1 MDQKKTEIFAILKRR
16 IKLFLKR
23 VSIYKRPNSGSSLI
37 LLLFFALP
45 VLLFGTKYVLDMRTL
60 YKVKIGNSDAEAD
73 RKTAKAAAL
82 ELAQNWNPGLTF
94 KQQEAAAF
102 KIVDAVYRNY
112 ISITNLAI
120 PGLDTYRYKK
130 VNKNYGEFAPLEVKQ
145 ELISPQRNFV
155 HTKKKKY
162 ITDYRFSPKSS
173 WNSNYML
180 WKSIDNATN
189 PKYRQSCFDEVNEKG
204 LERGEYFLDHH
215 DISISPMV
223 FQDSLLLTTPN
234 LDNNYLTYLRD
245 LGSESNPAHTGS
257 HTEYYKDPT
266 MAITT
271 SIGVDKDSI
280 AVTLGSNDTG
290 YAVPAECNVDI
301 VLAIPVNGAASNRYN
316 EDAASDNPGTPVNS
330 VNQIEKTP
338 IYEMGQACKAFVKDN
353 FYHTRGVNMGLI
365 PYSAKVSVAP
375 DKWNSYTSEIPKF
388 SDSYFQNNPTSTK
401 KMIGAVLYGS
411 YGQKNQKLSTAYDR
425 NNALMSYP
433 IMCRRGETF
442 TAANSKYGTNEIAK
456 GILLSNADPSS
467 DARLRYRRM
476 KLNPCYSGYANMLSL
491 RCDKTC
497 ETYNPNPYY
506 MIEPTADMVKIYEM
520 CNALFPVYDLRNVS
534 NFLFIPIEWA
544 NNFFQAW
551 TRDPSETENVA
562 TDKLSLQSKKKQGRK
577 KVLILLVNKPDWF
590 EPGELTYLGFDN
602 DYSDVS
608 TYESDK
614 IDFSI
619 NYSDTSKRFLDADKT
634 RFDGTIAGAKR
645 LLRFATVSG
654 SNPVRRNEYY
664 EVSDGKYRLK
674 FPQKGSI
681 KLTVEPCTTGGSGSI
696 TFYNDNI
703 GSTYDVRRDG
713 NSITLGQAQ
722 TITSTQRYIFSGGKM
737 PDKGA
742 YISGINSTQGKNFSH
757 NLCVKKVRYSV
768 SNAKISDCVLKQ
780 QIIRDYTSGL
790 YGYSQSSLKPLI
802 LQDGS
807 TSPKNSGGQYGIQAW
822 YSSWANGTLVPRG
835 STNYNTLC
843 KYRDPCVST
852 SSETQTYYVGWG
864 WLGVGGTHKYPVY
877 VVINGVSPNFVIA
890 QATGNSG
897 YVNCYYYTSS
907 GYRSVITGASDARWD
922 NQYLCTIPSGYSSSA
937 IKLKFEDITNS
948 GDGGFWQYVVQNQN
962 DKTLKNT
969 EENPI
974 RSNPLTYSDLI
985 ANKGVYLAEYGGQ
998 KWICFQGDGELHV
1011 TVSTQNGIKFNNIT
1025 SFKGES
1031 NDYAFRPLLKT
1042 KTFYIEPS
1050 AISDNRD
1057 GNDYYV
1063 EFEAKACRLISAEIS
1078 NRQLEVATPNSGLS
1092 GETKST
1098 GGIEKEVYVNTNY
1111 RVPLT
1116 IRAKS
1121 TRRYGTVTFYNTN
1134 GVQDNVGTYTL
1145 TVPRTFTFEGG
1156 SLSTYGYT
1164 RGRNFGNNYS
1174 IDKIKYS
1181 VNNASITAATI
1192 EKNKQILRWDSS
1204 GKDPGL
1210 AVYATTSEQ
1219 SSYNSSY
1226 YNYWTIVVMNLSD
1239 IYARWYTTPRTWTT
1253 TEYYDCNPYTEYYD
1267 CNPYTEYYDCNCYNY
1282 SCNCGYHDCDCR
1294 NESYTYSCGESRYWE
1309 YNDTWTW
1316 SLSSNDFTSDIYN
1329 STYRKYGWYPGYYY
1343 CGNSSKYA
1351 NWSTNGGPH
1360 SCSSGTRVVVYSY
1373 EGSNRGQSVD
1383 YYCRTRSLTCTGTRR
1398 VCSSCYS
1405 CSTCRSCSRCSRT
1418 RYRTCSRT
1426 RYRTCSKQVGRGG
1439 DGNMYYSA
1447 LNTANARSGYDI
1459 YNNRIP
1465 RNTSSTMS
1473 SYYLSVPNTQAY
1485 ANYRGAGGQSAV
1497 FFKVN
1502 PTGDY
1507 LNYFYATN
1515 NGRKIEMESSG
1526 LSEGGMDINAL
1537 VKNNLRITFDSNYIK
1552 FNGDSTI
1559 NVTVTPSVADGYIY
1573 YKNAS
1578 QSNSSYAVSSDLYT
1592 TVSIDPTT
1600 HYYEKVSGGYRITLK
1615 LKDVELDTSY
1625 GAKLVSTP
1633 EETIYEY
1640 KKIDKSGN
1648 NRRYIEYQN
1657 SNGVT
1662 YDSSKV
1668 FGDFSTFWDSFF
1680 KMRSIMSSGP
1690 NQISNIKPL
1699 EFAGDIVHEMEDTGS
1714 KPAYANLNLGD
1725 ESGDYYVPGTTR
1737 LFTPVWR
1744 DTINKMFG
1752 VTERSGRD
1760 STQSGGILNLLTT
1773 DITYP
1778 VNSVLLE
1785 GGYQTVSNGV
1795 PKETPTQA
1803 AMKVT
1808 ALACAKLKQ
1817 DYGNNLQI
1825 HIVKYRKQQMYKDFS
1840 QNNKYHNYSVID
1852 SCATP
1857 GAYVVDATSE
1867 DQLKAALRVIAED
1880 IKEFAGYKTAQNVD
1894 V

>member
-290 YAVPAECNVDI
+290 YAIPAECNVDI

-411 YGQKNQKLSTAYDR
+411 YGQKNKKLSTAYDG

-467 DARLRYRRM
+467 DTRLRYRRM

-520 CNALFPVYDLRNVS
+520 CNALFPIYDLRNVS

-544 NNFFQAW
+544 NNFFQDW

-634 RFDGTIAGAKR
+634 RFDGTIAGTKR
-645 LLRFATVSG
+645 LLIYKTTEGTVSFNSSTGIRQCTESAKGRLTFPNKGTVILKVIKVPAVSGQLSDLTSGKVSWGYYPQALNVEGNVSSRWSRDPGFPFTMRYGNNRFVVISMDGFAAYSTDGITWHKGTRRINPDNTIGWSSMAWTGEHFVATTNIRGYVVSSRDGETWEHHVRAGGMTTSYYDDDISWDGTRLFATVDYGPIYVTTVKDGSSG
-654 SNPVRRNEYY
+654 WTTYGGRTSSSRGFITDYEQFKYGGGYYVRKGYSNSNQLEYSTNMTSGY
-664 EVSDGKYRLK
+664 TRKTLPLARCSALNYGPGYWAILTQYGDLMCSTNASASSWSIIDGSSSNTTSSSLYKLTGKNDWVGICYGNDRWVAYTRAGDVAVSNVSSFLK
-674 FPQKGSI
+674 FINISGNTEKHT
-681 KLTVEPCTTGGSGSI
+681 LTSDKEETFVIGADQINNSSGGS
-696 TFYNDNI
+696 Y
-703 GSTYDVRRDG
+703 
-713 NSITLGQAQ
+713 
-722 TITSTQRYIFSGGKM
+722 YIDFEM
-737 PDKGA
+737 R
-742 YISGINSTQGKNFSH
+742 GI
-757 NLCVKKVRYSV
+757 
-768 SNAKISDCVLKQ
+768 
-780 QIIRDYTSGL
+780 
-790 YGYSQSSLKPLI
+790 
-802 LQDGS
+802 
-807 TSPKNSGGQYGIQAW
+807 
-822 YSSWANGTLVPRG
+822 
-835 STNYNTLC
+835 
-843 KYRDPCVST
+843 
-852 SSETQTYYVGWG
+852 
-864 WLGVGGTHKYPVY
+864 
-877 VVINGVSPNFVIA
+877 
-890 QATGNSG
+890 
-897 YVNCYYYTSS
+897 
-907 GYRSVITGASDARWD
+907 
-922 NQYLCTIPSGYSSSA
+922 
-937 IKLKFEDITNS
+937 
-948 GDGGFWQYVVQNQN
+948 
-962 DKTLKNT
+962 
-969 EENPI
+969 
-974 RSNPLTYSDLI
+974 
-985 ANKGVYLAEYGGQ
+985 
-998 KWICFQGDGELHV
+998 
-1011 TVSTQNGIKFNNIT
+1011 
-1025 SFKGES
+1025 
-1031 NDYAFRPLLKT
+1031 
-1042 KTFYIEPS
+1042 
-1050 AISDNRD
+1050 
-1057 GNDYYV
+1057 
-1063 EFEAKACRLISAEIS
+1063 RLISAEIT
-1078 NRQLEVATPNSGLS
+1078 NRPYEKITPKCSLKS
-1092 GETKST
+1092 GENQNT
-1098 GGIEKEVYVNTNY
+1098 VYVETN
-1111 RVPLT
+1111 VIEPIT
-1116 IRAKS
+1116 IKAKFS
-1121 TRRYGTVTFYNTN
+1121 PNGSSVSNSSVTFNSN
-1134 GVQDNVGTYTL
+1134 GGVSQNVTTHPL
-1145 TVPRTFTFEGG
+1145 IRREKFTFDGG
-1156 SLSTYGYT
+1156 SLSSSGYSK
-1164 RGRNFGNNYS
+1164 GPNFGNNYS
-1174 IDKIKYS
+1174 IKKINYS
-1181 VNNASITAATI
+1181 LNNAKIVKASIAPG
-1192 EKNKQILRWDSS
+1192 KQILRWNSS

-1253 TEYYDCNPYTEYYD
+1253 TEYYDCDPYTEYYD

-1294 NESYTYSCGESRYWE
+1294 NESYTYECGSSDYYVSVPALSCSGRNYCEHDGKYGSISVGGVTVKYNYAFRCPCDSTSMTFNFAVTDSPYPTAIYVRDSYYTSGTAYLSRSSYSS
-1309 YNDTWTW
+1309 
-1316 SLSSNDFTSDIYN
+1316 SLSSSGSMYDGCYWIDSA
-1329 STYRKYGWYPGYYY
+1329 R
-1343 CGNSSKYA
+1343 A
-1351 NWSTNGGPH
+1351 
-1360 SCSSGTRVVVYSY
+1360 SSGLLKIKLTKPSY
-1373 EGSNRGQSVD
+1373 CS
-1383 YYCRTRSLTCTGTRR
+1383 GTRR

-1426 RYRTCSKQVGRGG
+1426 VYRRCSRQVGHSGT
-1439 DGNMYYSA
+1439 GNMYYSA
-1447 LNTANARSGYDI
+1447 LNTANARRGTDVYGYSI
-1459 YNNRIP
+1459 IP
-1465 RNTSSTMS
+1465 WTSSSTPS
-1473 SYYLSVPNTQAY
+1473 RYRSSVPNTQPY
-1485 ANYRGAGGQSAV
+1485 ANYKEAEGQSAV
-1497 FFKVN
+1497 FYKVN

-1515 NGRKIEMESSG
+1515 NGKEITWEADQTDEW
-1526 LSEGGMDINAL
+1526 
-1537 VKNNLRITFDSNYIK
+1537 VNNNQGITAKDNWIK
-1552 FNGDSTI
+1552 FNGDATI
-1559 NVTVTPSVADGYIY
+1559 EVEVEPLDDGSGIIYERPSGEEVTYPIFEDDYQIVTITPQTHRYEETSDG
-1573 YKNAS
+1573 
-1578 QSNSSYAVSSDLYT
+1578 
-1592 TVSIDPTT
+1592 
-1600 HYYEKVSGGYRITLK
+1600 EGYRIKLK
-1615 LKDVELDTSY
+1615 LRNVKLDSSY
-1625 GAKLVSTP
+1625 GAKFLRPLEDV
-1633 EETIYEY
+1633 YRN
-1640 KKIDKSGN
+1640 KRIDKSGN
-1648 NRRYIEYQN
+1648 NRRYIEYAN
-1657 SNGVT
+1657 FNGVP
-1662 YDSSKV
+1662 SRANNIS
-1668 FGDFSTFWDSFF
+1668 GSFSTYWDYLHGTQ
-1680 KMRSIMSSGP
+1680 SIASNDR
-1690 NQISNIKPL
+1690 NQISNITPL
-1699 EFAGDIVHEMEDTGS
+1699 EFGGDIVHEMEDSGS
-1714 KPAYANLNLGD
+1714 KPAYANLTLGD
-1725 ESGDYYVPGTTR
+1725 NGGYHYVPGTVR
-1737 LFTPVWR
+1737 LFVPIWR
-1744 DTINKMFG
+1744 ETINKFFG
-1752 VTERSGRD
+1752 ITEMSGSD
-1760 STQSGGILNLLTT
+1760 STKSGGVLNLLTT

-1795 PKETPTQA
+1795 PQETPTQA